1 MFLRDALPKFTR
13 FDIFFQTEKRV
24 AYLLKDRLLKLLK
37 DLMIVMF
44 VTRGQT
50 MTQRYIVDI
59 NVQDTDNLFDF
70 YDMTYGDVDL
80 FNLMDQLTDNGHE
93 DIVD

>member
-1 MFLRDALPKFTR
+1 M
-13 FDIFFQTEKRV
+13 